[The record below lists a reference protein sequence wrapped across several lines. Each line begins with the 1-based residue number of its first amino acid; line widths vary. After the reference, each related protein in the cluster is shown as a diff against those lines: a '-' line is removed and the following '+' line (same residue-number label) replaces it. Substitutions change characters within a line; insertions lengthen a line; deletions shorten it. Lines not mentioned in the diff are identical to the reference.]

1 MHGIFDCL
9 QLHNSC
15 CKFKLKPFKVEQL
28 LMDNLFFSDEHIMIR
43 DMVREFADSEIAPVA
58 RDLDERG
65 QFPNDLVNKMGELGL
80 MGILIPEKYGG
91 AGLDMVAFATAIM
104 ELARA
109 DASVAITMAAHTSLG
124 SLPILMFGTDDQKNT
139 YLPKL
144 ANGEMLGA
152 FGLTEPDAGSDA
164 GATKTKAVRNGDEYV
179 VNGGKIFITNA
190 GEAGIL
196 SFTSQVVENGENL
209 GIAAFTIPT
218 DTPGL
223 EIGPKEKKMG
233 WRASDTRQL
242 FFKDMCIP
250 ASSIL
255 GTPGEGFKTFMK
267 TLTSGRVSIGALS
280 VGTAVGAYERA
291 LAYSNERI
299 AFGKSINKFQSVG
312 FKLADMATKIEAS
325 KLLVFH
331 AAWMKDQGLDITKE
345 AAMAKLFA
353 SETAME
359 VTTEAIQVHG
369 GYGYVR
375 EYDVERFFRDA
386 KILEIGEGTS
396 EIQRLIISRA
406 ILKDIQV

>member
-1 MHGIFDCL
+1 
-9 QLHNSC
+9 
-15 CKFKLKPFKVEQL
+15 
-28 LMDNLFFSDEHIMIR
+28 MDNLFFTNEHIMIR
-43 DMVREFADSEIAPVA
+43 NMVREFADSEITPVA
-58 RDLDERG
+58 QELDELGKFPRDLVD
-65 QFPNDLVNKMGELGL
+65 KMGELGL

-91 AGLDMVAFATAIM
+91 AGLDMVAFVTAIM
-104 ELARA
+104 ELGRA
-109 DASVAITMAAHTSLG
+109 DASVAITMTAHSSLG
-124 SLPILMFGTDDQKNT
+124 SLPILMFGSEEQKNT

-144 ANGEMLGA
+144 ASGEMLGA

-164 GATKTKAVRNGDEYV
+164 GATKTKAVRDGDEYV
-179 VNGGKIFITNA
+179 VNGGKIFITNV
-190 GEAGIL
+190 GEAGVL

-218 DTPGL
+218 NTEGL

-242 FFKDMCIP
+242 FFKDMRIP

-291 LAYSNERI
+291 LSYSKERE
-299 AFGKSINKFQSVG
+299 AFGKSIHKFQSIG

-325 KLLVFH
+325 KLLVYH

-359 VTTEAIQVHG
+359 VTTEAIQVLG

-375 EYDVERFFRDA
+375 DYGVERFFRDA

-396 EIQRLIISRA
+396 EIQRLIISRE
-406 ILKDIQV
+406 IIKDVQV

>member
-1 MHGIFDCL
+1 
-9 QLHNSC
+9 
-15 CKFKLKPFKVEQL
+15 
-28 LMDNLFFSDEHIMIR
+28 MDNLFFTDEHIMIR
-43 DMVREFADSEIAPVA
+43 DMVREFADTEITPVA
-58 RDLDERG
+58 RELDEQG
-65 QFPNDLVNKMGELGL
+65 EFPIALVNKMGALGL
-80 MGILIPEKYGG
+80 MGILIPEEYGG
-91 AGLDMVAFATAIM
+91 SGLDMVAFATAII

-124 SLPILMFGTDDQKNT
+124 SLPILMFGSEEQKNT

-144 ANGEMLGA
+144 ATGEMLGA

-164 GATKTKAVRNGDEYV
+164 GATKTKAVRDGDEYV

-190 GEAGIL
+190 GKAGVL
-196 SFTSQVVENGENL
+196 SFTSQVIENEKDL
-209 GIAAFTIPT
+209 GIAAFSISTN
-218 DTPGL
+218 TPGL
-223 EIGPKEKKMG
+223 EISPKEKKMG

-242 FFKDMCIP
+242 FFKDMRIKT
-250 ASSIL
+250 SSML
-255 GTPGEGFKTFMK
+255 GTPTNGFKTFLK

-280 VGTAVGAYERA
+280 IGTALGAYERA
-291 LAYSNERI
+291 LVYSTERI
-299 AFGKSINKFQSVG
+299 AFGKPIHNFQSVG
-312 FKLADMATKIEAS
+312 FKLANMATKIEAS

-359 VTTEAIQVHG
+359 VTTEAIQIHG
-369 GYGYVR
+369 GYGYVK

-396 EIQRLIISRA
+396 EIQRLIISRE
-406 ILKDIQV
+406 ILKAIQV

>member
-1 MHGIFDCL
+1 
-9 QLHNSC
+9 
-15 CKFKLKPFKVEQL
+15 
-28 LMDNLFFSDEHIMIR
+28 MDNLFFTDEHIMIR
-43 DMVREFADSEIAPVA
+43 DMVREFADSEITPVA
-58 RDLDERG
+58 RDLDEQG
-65 QFPNDLVNKMGELGL
+65 KFPRDLVDKMGELGL
-80 MGILIPEKYGG
+80 MGIIIPEEYGG

-104 ELARA
+104 ELGRA
-109 DASVAITMAAHTSLG
+109 DASVGITMAAHTSLG
-124 SLPILMFGTDDQKNT
+124 SLPILMYGSDEQKNT

-144 ANGEMLGA
+144 ASGEMLGA

-164 GATKTKAVRNGDEYV
+164 GATKTKAVRDGDEYV

-190 GEAGIL
+190 GEAGVL
-196 SFTSQVVENGENL
+196 SFTSQVIENGENL
-209 GIAAFTIPT
+209 GIAAFSIPT

-223 EIGPKEKKMG
+223 EVGPKEKKMG
-233 WRASDTRQL
+233 WRASDTRQI
-242 FFKDMCIP
+242 FFRDMRIP
-250 ASSIL
+250 VTSML
-255 GTPGEGFKTFMK
+255 GTPADGFKTFLK

-291 LAYSNERI
+291 LAYSAERS
-299 AFGKSINKFQSVG
+299 AFGKPINKFQSIG

-325 KLLVFH
+325 KLLVYH
-331 AAWMKDQGLDITKE
+331 AAWMKDQGMDITKE

-396 EIQRLIISRA
+396 EIQRLIISRE